1 MSNKDGDSHTT
12 PRESFSILCYQDYKF
27 CFSSAGSFFD
37 IELVKAESFAEN
49 ICSVAYVAKHVANN
63 ISLMIDRRK
72 CRLAICGSAPSVAP
86 TSRFLP
92 HGPDC
97 AVAIMYRYNP
107 RNLVHVPVYSLVG

>member
-37 IELVKAESFAEN
+37 IELVKAESFADN

-72 CRLAICGSAPSVAP
+72 CRLAICGSAPSVGADEQICRTDLIKP
-86 TSRFLP
+86 
-92 HGPDC
+92 
-97 AVAIMYRYNP
+97 YN
-107 RNLVHVPVYSLVG
+107 HVPVQS